1 LTHLMSNIFL
11 HNIKNGGSM
20 KFVITLVLL
29 SCALFLMGEE
39 VDNLAN
45 YLENQSY
52 ENFVKAVDQF
62 KNNGDYSAN
71 AMISYLHLMELHRN
85 FDILETNIDSL
96 NVRTK
101 FMFGNMLLEIGEY
114 EKSVM
119 VYAKINEDSPSW
131 SCPLRH
137 KGEALMAMDLYA
149 DAEIATKKAIELQEN
164 HFDAYIQ
171 LAEIQKK
178 MGNYEIALKTLEK
191 GLTYAE
197 FDHEDEVSDE
207 EVEVLKNEIL
217 ELINQ
222 K

>member
-1 LTHLMSNIFL
+1 
-11 HNIKNGGSM
+11 
-20 KFVITLVLL
+20 
-29 SCALFLMGEE
+29 
-39 VDNLAN
+39 
-45 YLENQSY
+45 
-52 ENFVKAVDQF
+52 
-62 KNNGDYSAN
+62 
-71 AMISYLHLMELHRN
+71 
-85 FDILETNIDSL
+85 
-96 NVRTK
+96 
-101 FMFGNMLLEIGEY
+101 
-114 EKSVM
+114 
-119 VYAKINEDSPSW
+119 
-131 SCPLRH
+131 
-137 KGEALMAMDLYA
+137 MAMDLYA

>member
-1 LTHLMSNIFL
+1 
-11 HNIKNGGSM
+11 M
-20 KFVITLVLL
+20 KFVITLVWL

-39 VDNLAN
+39 VDDLAN
-45 YLENQSY
+45 YLENQNH
-52 ENFVKAVDQF
+52 ENFAKAVEQF
-62 KNNGDYSAN
+62 KNNEDYSAN

-85 FDILETNIDSL
+85 FDILEENLDSL
-96 NVRTK
+96 NTRTK
-101 FMFGNMLLEIGEY
+101 FMFGNMLLEVGEY
-114 EKSVM
+114 EKSVA
-119 VYAKINEDSPSW
+119 VYNKINEDSPNW
-131 SCPLRH
+131 SCPFRH
-137 KGEALMAMDLYA
+137 KGEALMAMNLYSE
-149 DAEIATKKAIELQEN
+149 AEIITKKAIELREN

-171 LAEIQKK
+171 LAEIQKE

-207 EVEVLKNEIL
+207 EVETLKNEIL